1 MWRMSSATA
10 LPVRWSTNVL
20 IDLCKCD
27 DLVFSRSLIK
37 EFDRILKED
46 EKKNSADVNKQLND
60 KKQLMVGS
68 TSFLH

>member
-1 MWRMSSATA
+1 M
-10 LPVRWSTNVL
+10 